1 MKLFFLVFILLFGG
15 CSVLSEPI
23 ILEDPSKIMIS
34 VIIRYPDQSEKILNL
49 PNFSPLSL
57 IMEDLDCS
65 RCDMSQLNPQTILK
79 DGDIIVLREVAG
91 FSVSINQATLE
102 ELVMLPGIG
111 EGLAQR
117 IIDYRSTIG
126 FFQTIEDIMRVK
138 GIKQGLFDRIK
149 AYLQL

>member
-1 MKLFFLVFILLFGG
+1 MKLFFLVLILSLGG

-23 ILEDPSKIMIS
+23 KLDDPAKTMIT
-34 VIIRYPDQSEKILNL
+34 VTIQYPDQSTKTMNL
-49 PNFSPLSL
+49 SNFSPLSSIIDEL
-57 IMEDLDCS
+57 GCE
-65 RCDMSQLNPQTILK
+65 RCDLTQLNPQTILK

-102 ELVMLPGIG
+102 ELMILPGIG
-111 EGLAQR
+111 ESLAQR
-117 IIDYRSTIG
+117 IIDYRTTMG